1 MKKSKL
7 LIPAVGFLMISLAAA
22 GTSTVAWFTS
32 TTAATATLGNIVGA
46 KVDGGLKIYAT
57 NAATVDHDSDTA
69 TAKIEAYGITDQTID
84 TTAEATTTLAYG
96 IQTKGYLRD
105 ASLNLT
111 TSAGTTT
118 AADYIPKDYN
128 AAGAPTSYEITTHS
142 VANSSFYMMTGS
154 GTSEKDIYTYAKFTV
169 NFVSQ
174 AAEDQAVYFNFS
186 ESKAGVGNS
195 FTTTDGAIEQAL
207 RIGFVSSY
215 TTAPSYTT
223 PTIFAPANPLDIS
236 GTDGAG
242 LSYVNGTATTNT
254 GKYTKAQAINQSVLT
269 TAQLAVYPEYT
280 SFSEDVYGY
289 HTKLSYLG
297 AAKKDNEFKV
307 TFYVWFDGTDPKC
320 VDTDNL
326 TAGITSVF
334 QASLKFFSVKQKA
347 SA

>member
-1 MKKSKL
+1 MTGVQTCAL
-7 LIPAVGFLMISLAAA
+7 PIS
-22 GTSTVAWFTS
+22 
-32 TTAATATLGNIVGA
+32 
-46 KVDGGLKIYAT
+46 
-57 NAATVDHDSDTA
+57 
-69 TAKIEAYGITDQTID
+69 
-84 TTAEATTTLAYG
+84 TTLAYG

-236 GTDGAG
+236 DRKRH
-242 LSYVNGTATTNT
+242 V
-254 GKYTKAQAINQSVLT
+254 
-269 TAQLAVYPEYT
+269 
-280 SFSEDVYGY
+280 
-289 HTKLSYLG
+289 
-297 AAKKDNEFKV
+297 
-307 TFYVWFDGTDPKC
+307 
-320 VDTDNL
+320 
-326 TAGITSVF
+326 
-334 QASLKFFSVKQKA
+334 
-347 SA
+347 